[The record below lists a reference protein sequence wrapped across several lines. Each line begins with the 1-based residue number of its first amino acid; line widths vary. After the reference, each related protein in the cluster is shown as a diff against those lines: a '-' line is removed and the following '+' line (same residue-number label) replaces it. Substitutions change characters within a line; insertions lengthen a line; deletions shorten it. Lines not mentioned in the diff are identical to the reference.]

1 MTGDSSRDLA
11 TLTEALYETER
22 AKLRDLTRQEMRLR
36 HDLALLDAQRF
47 SNQRVPEPNLQGF
60 REIGGDLRWLG
71 WVGRN
76 RAALQTDL
84 ARVLARKG
92 QMMQTLRR
100 AFGKHQA
107 ALILQATEQ
116 EKIRRRALSRQDQD
130 LAFLASLH
138 RIKPL

>member
-1 MTGDSSRDLA
+1 MTEDRFGELA
-11 TLTEALYETER
+11 TLTETLYEAER
-22 AKLRDLTRQEMRLR
+22 AKLRDLNRQEMRLR
-36 HDLALLDAQRF
+36 HDLALLDAQRL
-47 SNQRVPEPNLQGF
+47 SNQRVPEPDLRGF

-92 QMMQTLRR
+92 QMMQALRR

-116 EKIRRRALSRQDQD
+116 EKIRRRALSRQEHD
-130 LAFLASLH
+130 LALLANLH
-138 RIKPL
+138 RIKSP